1 MSERTHYPPGVPCW
15 VETLQPDPDA
25 ATRFYA
31 ELFGWQYVG
40 PGPMPGEPPG
50 RYFVARLRGR
60 DVAGVGTKP
69 AQAAPPGAFW
79 ATHISVESV
88 ERAAAQASDAGGAVL
103 VAPFDVAPAGR
114 MAVLRDPAGATFCV
128 WEAEERRGA
137 ELVNEPKAWAMSSLI
152 TRDPDRARSFYARLF
167 NWQTESLDA
176 GENAMYLCRL
186 SGYVG
191 GEPQQPVPRDVVA
204 VMLPACDTLPDN
216 RAAEWSVDFW
226 IDNAD
231 AATLKASALGAA
243 VLVPPYDVPGF
254 RRATI
259 ADPQGAVFSISQL
272 RY

>member
-50 RYFVARLRGR
+50 RYFLARLRGR
-60 DVAGVGTKP
+60 DVAGVGSKP
-69 AQAAPPGAFW
+69 DQAPPGAFW

-88 ERAAAQASDAGGAVL
+88 DRVAAQVAQAGGTVL

-114 MAVLRDPAGATFCV
+114 MAVLRDPSGATFCV
-128 WEAEERRGA
+128 WEANERQGA

-152 TRDPDRARSFYARLF
+152 TRDPDRAHSFYARLF
-167 NWQTESLDA
+167 NWKTERLDM
-176 GENAMYLCRL
+176 GESTIHLCRL
-186 SGYVG
+186 PGYVG

-204 VMLPACDTLPDN
+204 VMFPASAAFPN
-216 RAAEWSVDFW
+216 GRPAEWSVDFW
-226 IDNAD
+226 IDDTD
-231 AATLKASALGAA
+231 AAARKANALGAK
-243 VLVPPYDVPGF
+243 VLAEPHDAPGF